1 MYFLE
6 KPSRVRMERR
16 DPSNAGSAR
25 PEAVRESTDSHS
37 VAPLPFGEARKKN
50 LSQRLFQNSGFRER
64 INSQKAKFTKVGG
77 VMRTIVVASQKGG
90 SGKTTLAAHLAVTIE
105 RARCGPAV
113 LLDLDPQATLSGWW
127 NQRDSDAPAC
137 AAAQSLSTLPEKLAE
152 LAEAGFAW
160 AVVDTPPAIGAT
172 NRVAIGVADLV
183 VIPTRAS
190 PHDLNALGST
200 LEIVQAAGKPFV
212 FVLNSAKPGTA
223 IATQAVALLS
233 EHGSVCPAVI
243 GDRVMYAS
251 SMSDGRSIAELDP
264 TGKGANELGKLLEF
278 VKSRFPE
285 FQKVRVKQYA

>member
-1 MYFLE
+1 M
-6 KPSRVRMERR
+6 K
-16 DPSNAGSAR
+16 
-25 PEAVRESTDSHS
+25 
-37 VAPLPFGEARKKN
+37 
-50 LSQRLFQNSGFRER
+50 
-64 INSQKAKFTKVGG
+64 
-77 VMRTIVVASQKGG
+77 TIVVASQKGG

-105 RARCGPAV
+105 RVGSGPAV

-127 NQRDSDAPAC
+127 NQREAETPAC
-137 AAAQSLSTLPEKLAE
+137 AAAASLAALPDKLAE

-160 AVVDTPPAIGAT
+160 AVIDTPPAIGAT
-172 NRVAIGVADLV
+172 NRLAIAVADLV

-200 LEIVQAAGKPFV
+200 LEIVQEAGKPFV

-223 IATQAVALLS
+223 IATQAAALLS
-233 EHGSVCPAVI
+233 DYGPVCPVLI

-264 TGKGANELGKLLEF
+264 TGKGAIELGELFKF

-285 FQKVRVKQYA
+285 FKKMKVKQYA

>member
-1 MYFLE
+1 
-6 KPSRVRMERR
+6 ME
-16 DPSNAGSAR
+16 SM
-25 PEAVRESTDSHS
+25 
-37 VAPLPFGEARKKN
+37 K
-50 LSQRLFQNSGFRER
+50 
-64 INSQKAKFTKVGG
+64 
-77 VMRTIVVASQKGG
+77 TIVVASQKGG

-105 RARCGPAV
+105 RSSCGPAV
-113 LLDLDPQATLSGWW
+113 LIDLDPQATLSGWW
-127 NQRDSDAPAC
+127 NQREAETPAC
-137 AAAQSLSTLPEKLAE
+137 AAAQNLSGLHDKLAE

-172 NRVAIGVADLV
+172 NRVAIAAADLV
-183 VIPTRAS
+183 IIPTRAS

-200 LEIVQAAGKPFV
+200 LEIVQEAAKPFV

-233 EHGSVCPAVI
+233 EHGPVCPAVI

-264 TGKGANELGKLLEF
+264 TGKGAAELEELLEF

-285 FQKVRVKQYA
+285 FKKVKVKQYA